1 MSDVCLVPQSS
12 PTNYPI
18 EEYFDF
24 SLLSDGAA
32 EAPTSKFLPSLFPES
47 SLEASNSQLLAGIDL
62 NYLSS
67 DWPLELNDDVDLFPL
82 QHQADS
88 EDLFWQP
95 TSDFS
100 LNPYI
105 EEETPFKLQESGR
118 SWEDHFRST
127 EMSLD
132 ENGSGFACTSRTLSS
147 LPSEPLSTTNASM
160 QLEQQAT
167 GTSSLKRPRDE
178 SSSLS
183 SSEGSRKHMRISR
196 AHLCQWRSC
205 SEGFETVA
213 ALRVHAHQHSWAE
226 PACQWGTCSKPF
238 DSLATLNKHL
248 DTHIRDRKSVV

>member
-1 MSDVCLVPQSS
+1 
-12 PTNYPI
+12 
-18 EEYFDF
+18 
-24 SLLSDGAA
+24 
-32 EAPTSKFLPSLFPES
+32 
-47 SLEASNSQLLAGIDL
+47 
-62 NYLSS
+62 
-67 DWPLELNDDVDLFPL
+67 
-82 QHQADS
+82 
-88 EDLFWQP
+88 
-95 TSDFS
+95 
-100 LNPYI
+100 
-105 EEETPFKLQESGR
+105 
-118 SWEDHFRST
+118 
-127 EMSLD
+127 MSLD

-248 DTHIRDRKSVV
+248 DTHIRPFSCSRCSHRTATRRDLARHVQSHGVVINNEAYYCPSSTCPYRQGGHKRPFGRQDNAKRHISKQHLGMSMEPIRGALRT